1 MRNLTEVSLKNRT
14 LVWYFIIVT
23 AIGGVLSYF
32 QLGRM
37 EDPNFTI
44 RQMVVTA
51 AWPGATAQEME
62 EQVTDKLEKRLQDT
76 PHLKNIKSENRAGQT
91 VIYVELDDA
100 IAKDDIR
107 TTWRD
112 VRNFCEDIRKD
123 LPEGV
128 YGPYYNDRFDD
139 VFGTIYAVTG
149 EGYSYEELRQ
159 YAEKTRRMLLNVPS
173 VQKVELI
180 GEQKEKIYVEL
191 DTMKLSELGI
201 SPQVISNA
209 LKTQNEM
216 TAAAMVDTDSSNVY
230 LRLSGQYEDVNAIA
244 ETPIS
249 AGGRNFRLGDI
260 AKVTRKASDPAENKM
275 FFNGQPA
282 IGIAV
287 SMEDGGNILDLGDNL
302 KKQITA
308 IQAEVPA
315 GVEIQ
320 QVANQSEVVRDSIN
334 EFIKTLL
341 EAIVIV
347 LAVSFL
353 SLGWRTGMVVACC
366 IPLVLCGVF
375 ICMYI
380 LGIDFHKVS
389 LGALIIALGLLVD
402 DAIIAVEMMSVK
414 LEAGMNRFDAACFA
428 FKATAKPMLTGTLI
442 TCAGFIPVAFS
453 EGMASE
459 FCSALFP
466 VIGIALVLS
475 WIVSVMVAPLLGT
488 YMIKAKPKVDSAGE
502 INPYQSRFYVEFRK
516 VLCFFLSHRRLVLVG
531 TVVLFVLSLVMM
543 PHIRQE
549 FFPTS
554 TRPEVLMELKLSD
567 GASMEAS
574 QQVADRMSQFLQQ
587 HEDLLENYSYYVG
600 RYAPRFVLTVDP
612 KADADNVTNFVIVT
626 KDVKAREALAKD
638 LQQAFNEEFSD
649 VRAKLQYIQTGPPT
663 DYPVMLRVRGYSPE
677 QAKTIAHKVEQIV
690 AADSNNYNVHLDWNA
705 KSKVVKLELDQDKL
719 KSLGLSAQAVKQMI
733 YTEVT
738 GAKAAQFYNGD
749 RTLDITLRLSVAD
762 REDLGKLGSLP
773 IYLGSAGYVPLE
785 QIAKISYGA
794 EDGLVKRRNLMPTV
808 TVQAEV
814 HSGTAN
820 DATKKAY
827 EATRELREDLPFG
840 CSIEPAGALEDSHTA
855 SQHLLAPV
863 PAMLFVIMTLLM
875 FQLDSGK
882 QMLLTLL
889 TAPLGLIGV
898 VWGMLLTDS
907 AMGFVAELGILA
919 LFGMIIRNSVI
930 LIDQIK
936 KHLAE
941 GESPYDAV
949 VDSAI
954 LRFRPIML
962 TAAAAILGMLPLMVS
977 KFWGPMAVAIAS
989 GLLVAT
995 ILTLLVLP
1003 TMYVVAYRVPHE
1015 DKCD

>member
-14 LVWYFIIVT
+14 LVWYFIIIT
-23 AIGGVLSYF
+23 AIGGIISYF

-37 EDPNFTI
+37 EDPQFTI
-44 RQMVVTA
+44 RQMVITA
-51 AWPGATAQEME
+51 AWPGATAEEMQ

-76 PHLKNIKSENRAGQT
+76 PHLKAIKSENRPGQV
-91 VIYVELDDA
+91 VIYVELDDE
-100 IAKDDIR
+100 IAKADIR
-107 TTWRD
+107 PAWRD
-112 VRNFCEDIRKD
+112 VRNFCEDIKRN
-123 LPEGV
+123 LPDGV

-139 VFGTIYAVTG
+139 VYGTIYAVTG
-149 EGYSYEELRQ
+149 DGYNYEELRQ
-159 YAEKTRRMLLNVPS
+159 YAEKTRRLLLNVPS

-180 GEQKEKIYVEL
+180 GEQQEKIYVEL

-216 TAAAMVDTDSSNVY
+216 TAAAMVDTDSANVY
-230 LRLSGQYEDVNAIA
+230 LRLSGQFADVKAI
-244 ETPIS
+244 EEMPIS
-249 AGGRNFRLGDI
+249 ASGRNFRLGDI
-260 AKVTRKASDPAENKM
+260 AKVSRKFNDPADTKM
-275 FFNGQPA
+275 FFNGEPA
-282 IGIAV
+282 VGIAV
-287 SMEDGGNILDLGDNL
+287 SMEEGGNILDLGENL
-302 KKQITA
+302 QKQVEA
-308 IQAEVPA
+308 VQAEVPA
-315 GVEIQ
+315 GIEIK
-320 QVANQSEVVRDSIN
+320 QVANQSEVVKSSIN
-334 EFIKTLL
+334 EFIKTLM

-353 SLGWRTGMVVACC
+353 SLGVRTGMVVACC

-375 ICMYI
+375 ISMYI
-380 LGIDFHKVS
+380 LGIDLHKVS

-414 LEAGMNRFDAACFA
+414 LEAGLSRFEAACFA

-453 EGMASE
+453 KGMASE
-459 FCSALFP
+459 FCNALFP

-475 WIVSVMVAPLLGT
+475 WVVSVMVAPLLGT
-488 YMIKAKPKVDSAGE
+488 YMIRVKPKTDAQGE

-516 VLCFFLSHRRLVLVG
+516 VLRWFLRHRQVVLLG
-531 TVVLFVLSLVMM
+531 TVALFVVSLLMM

-554 TRPEVLMELKLSD
+554 TRPEVLMELKLPEGSSK
-567 GASMEAS
+567 AAS
-574 QQVADRMSQFLQQ
+574 QEVAARMSAFLQERQ
-587 HEDLLENYSYYVG
+587 DLLENYAYYVG
-600 RYAPRFVLTVDP
+600 RYTPRFVLTVDP
-612 KADADNVTNFVIVT
+612 KAETDNVTHFVLVA
-626 KDVKAREALAKD
+626 KDVQAREKLAAE
-638 LQQAFNEEFSD
+638 LQTAFNEEFSD
-649 VRAKLQYIQTGPPT
+649 VRAKIQYIQTGPPA
-663 DYPVMLRVRGYSPE
+663 DYPVMLRVTGYSTE
-677 QAKTIAHKVEQIV
+677 QTKELAHKVADIV
-690 AADSNNYNVHLDWNA
+690 AADSNNYNVNLDWNE
-705 KSKVVKLELDQDKL
+705 KSKTVKLELDQDKL
-719 KSLGLSAQAVKQMI
+719 RAMGLSAQAVKQMI

-738 GAKAAQFYNGD
+738 GATAAQFYTGD
-749 RTLDITLRLSVAD
+749 RTLAITLRLAVND

-785 QIAKISYGA
+785 QIAKISYDA
-794 EDGLVKRRNLMPTV
+794 EEALIKRRNLMPTI
-808 TVQAEV
+808 TVQADI

-820 DATKKAY
+820 DATQKAY
-827 EATRELREDLPFG
+827 EATKQLRDDLPLG
-840 CSIEPAGALEDSHTA
+840 CRIEPAGALENSNN
-855 SQHLLAPV
+855 SLGYLLIPI

-882 QMLLTLL
+882 QMVLTLL

-898 VWGMLLTDS
+898 TWGMLLTDS

-936 KHLAE
+936 KHIAD

-949 VDSAI
+949 VDSAV

-962 TAAAAILGMLPLMVS
+962 TAAAAILGMIPLMAS
-977 KFWGPMAVAIAS
+977 SFWGPMAVAISS

-995 ILTLLVLP
+995 VLTLLVLP
-1003 TMYVVAYRVPHE
+1003 TMYAVAYKVE
-1015 DKCD
+1015 NK

>member
-1 MRNLTEVSLKNRT
+1 M
-14 LVWYFIIVT
+14 
-23 AIGGVLSYF
+23 
-32 QLGRM
+32 
-37 EDPNFTI
+37 
-44 RQMVVTA
+44 
-51 AWPGATAQEME
+51 
-62 EQVTDKLEKRLQDT
+62 
-76 PHLKNIKSENRAGQT
+76 
-91 VIYVELDDA
+91 ELDDA

-107 TTWRD
+107 PTWRD

-173 VQKVELI
+173 VQKVELL

-191 DTMKLSELGI
+191 DSMKLSELGI

-260 AKVTRKASDPAENKM
+260 AKVTRKASDPAGNKM

-320 QVANQSEVVRDSIN
+320 QVANQSDVVRDSIN

-466 VIGIALVLS
+466 SYRHSPGA
-475 WIVSVMVAPLLGT
+475 
-488 YMIKAKPKVDSAGE
+488 
-502 INPYQSRFYVEFRK
+502 
-516 VLCFFLSHRRLVLVG
+516 FLDCVG
-531 TVVLFVLSLVMM
+531 Y
-543 PHIRQE
+543 
-549 FFPTS
+549 
-554 TRPEVLMELKLSD
+554 
-567 GASMEAS
+567 G
-574 QQVADRMSQFLQQ
+574 
-587 HEDLLENYSYYVG
+587 
-600 RYAPRFVLTVDP
+600 
-612 KADADNVTNFVIVT
+612 
-626 KDVKAREALAKD
+626 
-638 LQQAFNEEFSD
+638 
-649 VRAKLQYIQTGPPT
+649 
-663 DYPVMLRVRGYSPE
+663 
-677 QAKTIAHKVEQIV
+677 
-690 AADSNNYNVHLDWNA
+690 
-705 KSKVVKLELDQDKL
+705 
-719 KSLGLSAQAVKQMI
+719 
-733 YTEVT
+733 
-738 GAKAAQFYNGD
+738 
-749 RTLDITLRLSVAD
+749 
-762 REDLGKLGSLP
+762 
-773 IYLGSAGYVPLE
+773 GSASGYL
-785 QIAKISYGA
+785 
-794 EDGLVKRRNLMPTV
+794 
-808 TVQAEV
+808 
-814 HSGTAN
+814 
-820 DATKKAY
+820 
-827 EATRELREDLPFG
+827 
-840 CSIEPAGALEDSHTA
+840 
-855 SQHLLAPV
+855 
-863 PAMLFVIMTLLM
+863 
-875 FQLDSGK
+875 
-882 QMLLTLL
+882 
-889 TAPLGLIGV
+889 
-898 VWGMLLTDS
+898 
-907 AMGFVAELGILA
+907 
-919 LFGMIIRNSVI
+919 
-930 LIDQIK
+930 
-936 KHLAE
+936 
-941 GESPYDAV
+941 YD
-949 VDSAI
+949 
-954 LRFRPIML
+954 
-962 TAAAAILGMLPLMVS
+962 
-977 KFWGPMAVAIAS
+977 
-989 GLLVAT
+989 
-995 ILTLLVLP
+995 
-1003 TMYVVAYRVPHE
+1003 
-1015 DKCD
+1015 